1 MVRKSFLVLTVLGAF
16 LVIAAGVTQTGWG
29 HSYESTGPG
38 ESMSSETGTAGENW
52 ISSDSCC
59 EGMVSSEYESEAAVE
74 TGSLP
79 EEERFEANL
88 IFGDEVERNLRD
100 GSLTGGP

>member
-1 MVRKSFLVLTVLGAF
+1 M
-16 LVIAAGVTQTGWG
+16 
-29 HSYESTGPG
+29 E
-38 ESMSSETGTAGENW
+38 
-52 ISSDSCC
+52 
-59 EGMVSSEYESEAAVE
+59 SSEYESEVAVE
-74 TGSLP
+74 TGRLP